1 MRHRSHYVV
10 PVPDSIAIMLSL
22 NLIVPFALAVAAIA
36 YAALAVRVARSAPH
50 NSNNKVSFFL
60 ILIAGM
66 IAGSAFSYGAVDP
79 VLHGMGR
86 FLSISSAGFL
96 ALVFYVIYRE
106 YTAGSPNWLIVLMLA
121 IIPMVT
127 AGVALANLLHH
138 VHHAIWAMH
147 ETNNGPILPDIA
159 DQYWYRSISK
169 PFTYGLIAY
178 SGLGLIVRLP
188 TIAPAHR
195 RTIGLLLACM
205 LLPYS
210 VSIGNNY
217 LGLGSPEFPF
227 TALSLSVLW
236 PLFAY
241 ATLKLRVY
249 DFSPLAYETLFDHVR
264 DPIFVIDN
272 EQCII
277 CANSAAQELLRGSE
291 RELVGRKL
299 WEDFPEAQAI
309 LEQAKELDLTQTL
322 RMDTNNVY
330 EVSVGPLT
338 GRNGQ
343 NLGMVVV
350 CRDVTERRRAL
361 SQLAESE
368 HLVRSLIETSSNGIL
383 RFARNKNDPDKKYRC
398 VFANRA
404 AEDFAGDGHG
414 ALVGMPLEKLEQ
426 LDPERLLRHFTSTD
440 QPASQLS
447 FEVASES
454 LEGDSWLRIV
464 AAPVGDD
471 FSVTLIDITQRK
483 RNEDKMMADALRDP
497 LTGVLNRRGF
507 EQAGLSC
514 IRQTSVG
521 AVLYLDLNQ
530 FKSIN
535 DRFGHQAGDALLKA
549 FGHRLEFCLRP
560 EDVLGR
566 LGGDEFA
573 IVLPGV
579 GVDDVK
585 HVAERLIQTASEA
598 YIIQGQEIT
607 CTASVGIALMPK
619 HGEELWH
626 LLSVADNA
634 MYSAKSI
641 PEEEAAN
648 DRAAYVDAATAS

>member
-10 PVPDSIAIMLSL
+10 PVLDSMAIMLSL
-22 NLIVPFALAVAAIA
+22 NPFVQPFLAVAAVA
-36 YAALAVRVARSAPH
+36 YAVLAVRVARSAPH
-50 NSNNKVSFFL
+50 NPNNKVSIFL
-60 ILIAGM
+60 LLVAGM
-66 IAGSAFSYGAVDP
+66 IGGAAFSYGTADP
-79 VLHGMGR
+79 VMYEIGR

-96 ALVFYVIYRE
+96 ALVFYMIYRE
-106 YTAGSPNWLIVLMLA
+106 YTIGSPNWWLVLILGA
-121 IIPMVT
+121 IPMVT
-127 AGVALANLLHH
+127 GGLALTNLLHH
-138 VHHAIWAMH
+138 LHHTIWAIQ
-147 ETNNGPILPDIA
+147 ETSDVPVFADITEY
-159 DQYWYRSISK
+159 YWYTQFSK
-169 PFTYGLIAY
+169 PFNYGLMAYAALGMIA
-178 SGLGLIVRLP
+178 RLP
-188 TIAPAHR
+188 TIARAHR
-195 RTIGLLLACM
+195 RTIMLLLVCM
-205 LLPYS
+205 LVPYS
-210 VSIGNNY
+210 VSIANNF
-217 LGLGSPEFPF
+217 LGMGSPEFPF
-227 TALSLSVLW
+227 TAMSLAGMWPVL
-236 PLFAY
+236 AY
-241 ATLKLRVY
+241 ASLALRVY
-249 DFSPLAYETLFDHVR
+249 DFNPLAYGTLFDHVR
-264 DPIFVIDN
+264 DPIFVLDT
-272 EQCII
+272 EQRII
-277 CANSAAQELLRGSE
+277 CANKAAQELLQKSE
-291 RELVGRKL
+291 RELIGGRL

-322 RMDTNNVY
+322 RMDTSNVY

-338 GRNGQ
+338 GRKGQ

-361 SQLAESE
+361 SQLADSE
-368 HLVRSLIETSSNGIL
+368 HLVRTLIETSSNGIL
-383 RFARNKNDPDKKYRC
+383 RFARDKSDPDQKYRC

-404 AEDFAGDGHG
+404 AEAYAGDEHG
-414 ALVGMPLEKLEQ
+414 TLVGMPLEKLEQ
-426 LDPERLLRHFTSTD
+426 LDPERLLQHFTAAD
-440 QPASQLS
+440 QHESQIS
-447 FEVASES
+447 FEVTSET
-454 LEGDSWLRIV
+454 LEDESWLRIV
-464 AAPVGDD
+464 AEPVGED

-507 EQAGLSC
+507 EQEGLAC
-514 IRQTSVG
+514 IRQTNVG

-585 HVAERLIQTASEA
+585 HIAERLVQTASEA
-598 YIIQGQEIT
+598 YIIQGQEIM

-626 LLSVADNA
+626 LLSVADDA

-641 PEEEAAN
+641 PAEEAAN
-648 DRAAYVDAATAS
+648 DRAAYVEAATAS